1 MEGQSALR
9 RTTANVDVLDERY
22 SPAEPMKWQNPE
34 TAIGSALLDA
44 HRIDTYAVETTGW
57 LVAGPTFESTNI
69 RTAVAFGPVGLT
81 VPDAFNLLVPSLCP
95 RVRDRGSQRW

>member
-1 MEGQSALR
+1 M
-9 RTTANVDVLDERY
+9 T
-22 SPAEPMKWQNPE
+22 P
-34 TAIGSALLDA
+34 

-81 VPDAFNLLVPSLCP
+81 VP
-95 RVRDRGSQRW
+95 